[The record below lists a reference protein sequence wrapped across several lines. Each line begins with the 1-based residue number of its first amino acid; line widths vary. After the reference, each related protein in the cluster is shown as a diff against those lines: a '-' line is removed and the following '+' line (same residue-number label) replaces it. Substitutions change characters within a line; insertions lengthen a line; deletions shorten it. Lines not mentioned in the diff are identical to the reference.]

1 MLKYK
6 LHWTYLIDVCL
17 VFVIIPCTY
26 VLNREVT
33 KQIIVLG
40 NWYQG
45 IKSMF
50 MSKASQTNQILPL
63 VENRRAQQRNQS
75 LESSTERILPQSMP
89 RIKRDSDSK
98 YGNDLHC
105 SFNSRNN
112 SPPMESSISINIS
125 KLHATFRNKAVIV
138 SEII

>member
-50 MSKASQTNQILPL
+50 MSKSSQTNQILPL

-75 LESSTERILPQSMP
+75 LESSTVKNIPPMRSRIQTDRES
-89 RIKRDSDSK
+89 S
-98 YGNDLHC
+98 YGNDLSC
-105 SFNSRNN
+105 FSNSRNK
-112 SPPMESSISINIS
+112 SPPMEGSISIDIS
-125 KLHATFRNKAVIV
+125 RLHKTFRDRAL
-138 SEII
+138 IIS

>member
-63 VENRRAQQRNQS
+63 VENRRAQQRNKS
-75 LESSTERILPQSMP
+75 LESSTEGSHPQMRQ
-89 RIKRDSDSK
+89 RIKRDSDSN
-98 YGNDLHC
+98 YGNDVHC
-105 SFNSRNN
+105 FSNSRNK

-125 KLHATFRNKAVIV
+125 KLHETFRNKALVV
-138 SEII
+138 SETI